1 MARWEPRILA
11 LNAVKAYVLL
21 SRAASVAGCSHAVDE
36 AVDRLLLKMQL
47 SWTCILFGCVVDAS
61 CEIRDDTMY
70 CGPEART
77 VIKALYMLY
86 GIVHPERVLC
96 ADGIHLVLDSV
107 GVDGLKQMLEDCAR
121 IYVTIHVRVG
131 ADIDAVL
138 NYVYRMVDSVHREMG
153 SMCVPV

>member
-47 SWTCILFGCVVDAS
+47 SWTCILFGCVIDMS
-61 CEIRDDTMY
+61 CEIRDDVTY

-77 VIKALYMLY
+77 AIKALYMLY
-86 GIVHPERVLC
+86 GVIHPERVLC
-96 ADGIHLVLDSV
+96 ADGLSLVLDSA
-107 GVDGLKQMLEDCAR
+107 GVEGLKQMLEDCAR
-121 IYVTIHVRVG
+121 IYVTIHARLGTDVHV
-131 ADIDAVL
+131 VL
-138 NYVYRMVDSVHREMG
+138 DYVYRAVDRVHKEMG